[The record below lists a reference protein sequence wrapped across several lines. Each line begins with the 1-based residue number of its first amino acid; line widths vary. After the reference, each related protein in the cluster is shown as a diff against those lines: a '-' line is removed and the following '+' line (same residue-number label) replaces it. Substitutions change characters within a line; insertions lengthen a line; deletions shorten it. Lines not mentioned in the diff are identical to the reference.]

1 MEKRTETGMRPEDFS
16 GFCTKCP
23 VDCQED
29 IVKLISKF
37 CQGICIEA
45 TSGSLPSSI
54 AFRPEQRAAH
64 YGDDLNYWPSF
75 SSSGGN
81 DEGGSSSSN
90 ILEVTTEIEAIP
102 GDIRVGFGVLYK
114 EIGNVRGGH
123 ATHRQSGFDNPDERR
138 RSNPLNGPRTD
149 PATGD
154 WGTDYNTGRP
164 VEIGNQHPDPVEWGY
179 RNTDHIDSISG
190 ISVNKEE
197 AIYDHVEGVP
207 DFATKSVITTIEKI
221 DLYLKEENFSIF
233 PVCGDLQ
240 VKDSGDDYISVQ
252 VAEDSGWGQRP
263 DGSYGERHGD
273 TSNGEALFILIS
285 SDCPDPHPARSSE
298 HPHMVGRSTE
308 PTYTKLVSGV
318 AAVVKNPHHSD
329 EREFDNVE
337 QKKYLGMSRLTYV
350 VPAGSVYKT
359 TISGLSGNE
368 FVEGED
374 EVYYTSIHPKAETV
388 PLIRKGYFGDIV
400 YQGPL
405 DIDPSPSEITQ
416 HNLCDAETAGGSY
429 NSYGHWIPNKSSPEF
444 LLEVQRKVYIGLNEG
459 HQKPPTF
466 QQQRDLAMGRES
478 DYVFEVIGR
487 GDDEAYCSWK
497 PGDLAP
503 FNAKQKKYIFDNLQ
517 DAIDAQGKLMKSSRQ
532 KIQSNL
538 DEYNLQGLVG
548 PVGCNK
554 SKILAFG
561 HPVTSSSD
569 SRNAALNQPAGTKFI
584 KSDSLSWVPLTE
596 AFDING
602 SMLHNR
608 SETEGFD
615 LSNQTLTIA
624 SSASSQ
630 PQLGVPQPKTG
641 LVGITFYKAELSYRD
656 FEEKAEMKESYDL
669 DFEEIYSRSF
679 GGFSAGATI
688 PDGYGTGGYMKKANL
703 DTPEKALLAWSR
715 VGDKADLHRAGY
727 YYRFF
732 QENYYYDVTQEKNDF
747 GFDTYQYPHDK
758 SGVINPAGYAFSSGR
773 GVFNA
778 DSCNGVG
785 ITSAPY
791 GKVLQT
797 WTCDPPDVDPI
808 PSAAQNRKYRDVIG
822 PRDQLSSRIFTG
834 GKTSS
839 NMVSHMN
846 DPYRKSAYW
855 PPRFDEGQ
863 RVHGDGTV
871 DFDTFSHAII
881 DSTYTEDPNNPDTT
895 ECIPDFSGWPSYGPD
910 FCYATVDG
918 RQYNGK
924 KKITRNGTIGY
935 AFAERFRCLAEA
947 AGLGPPEPDK
957 YDYYVYRQKVQ
968 VVEAQ
973 KYENDGKWI
982 FDYETGRS
990 TPPERID
997 MGPFSFPICAN
1008 EKVGWEDKWPATELV
1023 GTIMIARYKLWTADG
1038 VVEVAPWEVA
1048 GGCTKCMGEE
1058 FISSSYVWCD
1068 KTYSHCDGAGPLP
1081 GYPDSS
1087 GYIYRP
1093 VCKCNAYICE
1103 PPILQPYWQNVGGNF
1118 FKKIPPRREQMSTGY
1133 QAAEGQ
1139 FDSPYQ
1145 KGYMW
1150 YTSYL
1155 HDVTGEKDN
1164 TQFRIDPRRFT
1175 VVSGCCCHPL
1185 FDKFTHEYAGCADEW
1200 SFDESTGWVVPQG
1213 PPEQVDLS
1221 LLGCKII
1228 RIEKP
1233 ISASGSV
1240 DLGDLSVKISLK

>member
-1 MEKRTETGMRPEDFS
+1 MEKRTATGMRPEDFS

-45 TSGSLPSSI
+45 TSGSLPSSM
-54 AFRPEQRAAH
+54 AFRPEQRANH
-64 YGDDLNYWPSF
+64 YGDSLIYWPNF
-75 SSSGGN
+75 LSSGGN

-90 ILEVTTEIEAIP
+90 VLEVTTEIEAIP

-123 ATHRQSGFDNPDERR
+123 PTHRQSGFDNPDERR
-138 RSNPLNGPRTD
+138 RSWPLNGPRTD

-154 WGTDYNTGRP
+154 WGRTYDGRE
-164 VEIGNQHPDPVEWGY
+164 VEIGNQHPDPNEWVN

-197 AIYDHVEGVP
+197 AINDYVGGVP

-221 DLYLKEENFSIF
+221 DLYLKQEDFSIF

-252 VAEDSGWGQRP
+252 VAEDSGWGKRP

-308 PTYTKLVSGV
+308 RTYTKLVSGTWSDI
-318 AAVVKNPHHSD
+318 KNPHHSD

-374 EVYYTSIHPKAETV
+374 EVYYTSIHPMAETV

-405 DIDPSPSEITQ
+405 DIDPSPSEIAQ

-429 NSYGHWIPNKSSPEF
+429 DNRGQWIPNKSSPEF

-459 HQKPPTF
+459 HQKPPTD
-466 QQQRDLAMGRES
+466 QQQRDLAMGRDS

-517 DAIDAQGKLMKSSRQ
+517 DAIDAQGKMMKSSRQ
-532 KIQSNL
+532 KITGGGSAAI
-538 DEYNLQGLVG
+538 VG

-615 LSNQTLTIA
+615 LSNQILTIA

-715 VGDKADLHRAGY
+715 VGDKADLIRAGY

-732 QENYYYDVTQEKNDF
+732 QENYYYDVTQEKFDYAGGPRPDIEGNSFAESGDDSKCPEPDSLNGGDDF
-747 GFDTYQYPHDK
+747 P
-758 SGVINPAGYAFSSGR
+758 
-773 GVFNA
+773 
-778 DSCNGVG
+778 
-785 ITSAPY
+785 
-791 GKVLQT
+791 
-797 WTCDPPDVDPI
+797 CDPPDPTPPRYVP
-808 PSAAQNRKYRDVIG
+808 PKYG
-822 PRDQLSSRIFTG
+822 TAYMGERDQLSCRMFTG
-834 GKTSS
+834 GKVGSYV
-839 NMVSHMN
+839 VSHMT
-846 DPYRKSAYW
+846 DPYPQSAYW
-855 PPRFDEGQ
+855 PPRFDDGQ
-863 RVHGDGTV
+863 RVHDDGTV
-871 DFDTFSHAII
+871 DFDTFSLAVI

-895 ECIPDFSGWPSYGPD
+895 ECIPDFSPWPSYGPD
-910 FCYATVDG
+910 FCYVTIDG
-918 RQYNGK
+918 RQHNGK
-924 KKITRNGTIGY
+924 KKTTYNGTTTY
-935 AFAERFRCLAEA
+935 AFAGPIRCIAEA
-947 AGLGPPEPDK
+947 AGLGPPDPDK
-957 YDYYVYRQKVQ
+957 YDYYVYRHKVQ
-968 VVEAQ
+968 IVEAP
-973 KYENDGKWI
+973 KWSYKNYKK
-982 FDYETGRS
+982 DQ
-990 TPPERID
+990 RID
-997 MGPFSFPICAN
+997 SGPFSLRVCGHDKGYT
-1008 EKVGWEDKWPATELV
+1008 EKWPAQDLSNIVESTKRRYNYQTFKYEDVPWKKRV
-1023 GTIMIARYKLWTADG
+1023 GCI
-1038 VVEVAPWEVA
+1038 
-1048 GGCTKCMGEE
+1048 KCM
-1058 FISSSYVWCD
+1058 SYNLLWQEPGYGCDCSGIGCCVW
-1068 KTYSHCDGAGPLP
+1068 SHCSCRTTTCFDTIP
-1081 GYPDSS
+1081 GQPGGGGDFFS
-1087 GYIYRP
+1087 GFSGGKQYR
-1093 VCKCNAYICE
+1093 
-1103 PPILQPYWQNVGGNF
+1103 F
-1118 FKKIPPRREQMSTGY
+1118 
-1133 QAAEGQ
+1133 AELH
-1139 FDSPYQ
+1139 SPYQ
-1145 KGYMW
+1145 KGFMW
-1150 YTSYL
+1150 YTDYL
-1155 HDVTGEKDN
+1155 DKRNSTATGPDGVITPKYS
-1164 TQFRIDPRRFT
+1164 
-1175 VVSGCCCHPL
+1175 VVSGCCCPGL
-1185 FDKFTHEYAGCADEW
+1185 YQVGMGSPVSRCPPVSVNIPWPCIYIGCDPDRW
-1200 SFDESTGWVVPQG
+1200 PDPYDSQT
-1213 PPEQVDLS
+1213 DLS